1 MTDRAILADELAYC
15 LRELMRFSGRRQGNQ
30 ETIRALWADIK
41 DVIDESIKAG
51 YIPKEI
57 EVQGMGE
64 KQRPL
69 DFPHI
74 ALEILK
80 WRR

>member
-15 LRELMRFSGRRQGNQ
+15 LRELMRFTGRRQGNQ

-41 DVIDESIKAG
+41 DVIDEAIREG
-51 YIPKEI
+51 FIPKEI
-57 EVQGMGE
+57 EVPDME
-64 KQRPL
+64 RKQRPL

>member
-15 LRELMRFSGRRQGNQ
+15 LRELMRFTGRRQGNQ
-30 ETIRALWADIK
+30 EAIRALWENIK
-41 DVIDESIKAG
+41 EVIDEAVKTG
-51 YIPKEI
+51 LIPKEI
-57 EVQGMGE
+57 EVPDMDK